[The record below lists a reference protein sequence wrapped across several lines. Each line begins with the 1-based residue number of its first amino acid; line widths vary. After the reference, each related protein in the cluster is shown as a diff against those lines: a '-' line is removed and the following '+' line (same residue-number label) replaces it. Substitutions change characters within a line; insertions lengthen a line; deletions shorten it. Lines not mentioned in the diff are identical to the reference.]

1 MAINLDFD
9 MTASFNAAITPQE
22 MQSILQNAKNC
33 STQAGK
39 RNIIADNACFE
50 DKLSENPVIM
60 AGIRLR
66 GNIAS
71 EKAVVHIIKLVKPV
85 KRLRSKPKRNDR
97 AELNRARDNAVRKY
111 TKEMQNRDAIIKKSK
126 AMRKK
131 AKSTKSAYDD
141 KFAEAAAAPTKRFD
155 KIIYGSVTTDEAEK
169 LLDTA
174 FSDVIESVK

>member
-9 MTASFNAAITPQE
+9 MTASLNAAITPQE

-33 STQAGK
+33 GAQACK
-39 RNIIADNACFE
+39 SNIIVDNACCE
-50 DKLSENPVIM
+50 SKQPETPVIT
-60 AGIRLR
+60 AGIKLR

-71 EKAVVHIIKLVKPV
+71 EKAVVRIIKLVKPV
-85 KRLRSKPKRNDR
+85 KRLQSKPKRNDR
-97 AELNRARDNAVRKY
+97 AELDRARDNAVRKY
-111 TKEMQNRDAIIKKSK
+111 TKEMQNRDAIVKKSK
-126 AMRKK
+126 AMRKR
-131 AKSTKSAYDD
+131 AKSTKSVYDD